1 MIEYKETIPEI
12 KDYYNL
18 FQTTG
23 WNDEYH
29 FTETNLKNAIQ
40 NSWFV
45 ISVYHN
51 SILIGFGRVIADG
64 IHHALIV
71 DLIVHPDYQNKKVGT
86 QVLDRLLSKCK
97 KHNIRDIQL
106 FSAKDKYGFY
116 EKFGFKSRPINAPGM
131 QYQYNSK

>member
-1 MIEYKETIPEI
+1 MKIY
-12 KDYYNL
+12 
-18 FQTTG
+18 
-23 WNDEYH
+23 
-29 FTETNLKNAIQ
+29 
-40 NSWFV
+40 
-45 ISVYHN
+45 VYHN